1 MKPTQH
7 ASTHP
12 SKSHHAY
19 ASSIPQAGGNDRAE
33 RYLKSK
39 IKNQES
45 KIWPRLRRI
54 RPLTGYTL
62 ACYLFLYLPIVVLIA
77 FSFNTSRF
85 SVQWEQFTWMW
96 YADLISDPLVLD
108 ALKNSI
114 MIALTATVLATI
126 IGTLTA
132 YGLYRFRFFGKV
144 AFDGVLF
151 LPIVTP
157 EIIVGISLLIF
168 FVMIHFPLGLMSIII
183 AHVAFDIPFVMLI
196 VRSRLQGIDRSLE
209 EAAMDLGADE
219 LTTFF
224 KITVPQLFPGIMA
237 AALLAFTL
245 SFNDF
250 VITFFVTGIGST
262 TLPLKIYSMV
272 RLGVSPEINALSAVV
287 VVFSALLIVI
297 ADRFQRIRDVAGGE
311 RGSH

>member
-1 MKPTQH
+1 VKP
-7 ASTHP
+7 
-12 SKSHHAY
+12 
-19 ASSIPQAGGNDRAE
+19 I
-33 RYLKSK
+33 LKSA
-39 IKNQES
+39 ISNSQS
-45 KIWPRLRRI
+45 VVWTRFRRF

-85 SVQWEQFTWMW
+85 SVEWEQFTWMW
-96 YADLISDPLVLD
+96 YVDLIQDPLVLD

-114 MIALTATVLATI
+114 VIALTATVLSTI

-132 YGLYRFRFFGKV
+132 YGLYRFRFSSKI
-144 AFDGVLF
+144 AFDGILF

-168 FVMIHFPLGLMSIII
+168 FVMISFPLGLISIIV

-196 VRSRLQGIDRSLE
+196 VRARLQGMDRSLE
-209 EAAMDLGADE
+209 EASMDLGADE

-224 KITVPQLFPGIMA
+224 KITIPQLFPGIMA
-237 AALLAFTL
+237 ASLLAFTL

-272 RLGVSPEINALSAVV
+272 RLGVSPEINALSTVV
-287 VVFSALLIVI
+287 VVFSALLIII
-297 ADRFQRIRDVAGGE
+297 ADRFQRIRDVAEGKVG
-311 RGSH
+311 